1 MNKNKDIEIIKQQIG
16 ALDDEG
22 FDLNAWVLATDN
34 YLKNIWGND
43 TPKSKQ
49 LYAICNTMSASM
61 FGYTETDV
69 VKFKS
74 QWKSLLDSYIVELE
88 KLEKPEPTN
97 NSAMKNINLTVNQN
111 QNQTQSQEQS
121 QKQTVDIEVIIN
133 ALKDELTGK
142 QLKELNSIIKE
153 SESSDKSK
161 KVVEKILSFG
171 SNVAAGILGN
181 ILTNPQIIGL
191 I

>member
-1 MNKNKDIEIIKQQIG
+1 MSENRDIDIIKQQI
-16 ALDDEG
+16 AKLDDEL
-22 FDLNAWVLATDN
+22 FDLNTWVLATDN

-43 TPKSKQ
+43 TPKSNQ
-49 LYAICNTMSASM
+49 LTAICNTMSASM
-61 FGYTETDV
+61 FGYTEKDV

-74 QWKSLLDSYIVELE
+74 QWKGLLDSYIVELE
-88 KLEKPEPTN
+88 KLEKPKTAN
-97 NSAMKNINLTVNQN
+97 KSAMNNINLTVN

-121 QKQTVDIEVIIN
+121 QKQTIEIEVIIN

-142 QLKELNSIIKE
+142 QLKELDSIIKE
-153 SESSDKSK
+153 PESSDKGK
-161 KVVEKILSFG
+161 KVIEKILSFG

>member
-1 MNKNKDIEIIKQQIG
+1 MTEANNIEIIRKQINS
-16 ALDDEG
+16 LDDEL
-22 FDLNAWVLATDN
+22 FDMNTWVMTTDN

-49 LYAICNTMSASM
+49 LYAICNTMSAGM
-61 FGYTETDV
+61 FGASENDV

-74 QWKSLLDSYIVELE
+74 QWKNLLNGYIIELE
-88 KLEKPEPTN
+88 NLKKPETN
-97 NSAMKNINLTVNQN
+97 KRTGMNSINLTVN
-111 QNQTQSQEQS
+111 QNQTQSQEQT
-121 QKQTVDIEVIIN
+121 QKQTIDIEVIIN

-142 QLKELNSIIKE
+142 QLKELDSIIKE
-153 SESSDKSK
+153 PESSDKGK

-171 SNVAAGILGN
+171 LNVTAGILGN
-181 ILTNPQIIGL
+181 ILTNPQIVGL